1 MPYYKRN
8 LLILSATIFLASVS
22 WNQVIPFLPL
32 FMRDLGTT
40 SEKAVL
46 NWMGVIFAL
55 QSLSSVFAMPFW
67 GKMGDKYG
75 RKPMAIRAG
84 ICLAGIYF
92 AMSVCRTPVQLAIL
106 RFLNGALT
114 GFIPMSMA
122 LIATNTP
129 ENRAP
134 RYIATAQAASA
145 SGLIVGPAVGG
156 LLASA
161 MGSYR
166 ASMEVS
172 GVVVILSTFLVWWL
186 VKEPNKLE
194 GMETTSLLE
203 DLRISLQSKV
213 LSAIMLAVMVSG
225 IYYASLSPVLTLHLT
240 RIRGNAPEWLIGAVY
255 ALPSVAMVL
264 TAHLWASIGK
274 RRGYFLSIQIG
285 LVGAAIAAIVLTFM
299 SDIWTFAAL
308 YLVGGLFSS
317 AIGPS
322 TGALIAT
329 RVPEDFR
336 GRAYGMQQSATTLG
350 SLVAPLL
357 ATRIGTS
364 LGISAIFWFIGI
376 IALLGCCG
384 LAVLSNNISEK
395 HE

>member
-8 LLILSATIFLASVS
+8 LIVLSTTIFLASVS

-32 FMRDLGTT
+32 FVRDLGTT

-55 QSLSSVFAMPFW
+55 QSLSSVFAMPLW

-92 AMSVCRTPVQLAIL
+92 AMSVCRTPVQLALL

-129 ENRAP
+129 ETKAP

-156 LLASA
+156 LLASV
-161 MGSYR
+161 MGGYR

-172 GVVVILSTFLVWWL
+172 GAVVVLSTLIVWWL

-194 GMETTSLLE
+194 GTETTSLLD
-203 DLRISLQSKV
+203 DLRMSLQSKI
-213 LSAIMLAVMVSG
+213 LSAIMLAVMVLG
-225 IYYASLSPVLTLHLT
+225 VYYASLSPVLTLHLT
-240 RIRGNAPEWLIGAVY
+240 RIRGSSPEWLIGAVY

-264 TAHLWASIGK
+264 TAHVWASVGK
-274 RRGYFLSIQIG
+274 RRGYFFSVQIG
-285 LVGAAIAAIVLTFM
+285 LAGAAVAAIALAFIHE
-299 SDIWTFAAL
+299 IWAFAAL
-308 YLVGGLFSS
+308 YLMGGLFSS

-329 RVPEDFR
+329 RVPENFR

-350 SLVAPLL
+350 SLIAPLL

-364 LGISAIFWFIGI
+364 FGISAIFWFIGI
-376 IALLGCCG
+376 VSFLGCFG
-384 LAVLSNNISEK
+384 LAVLSNDFSK
-395 HE
+395 KD